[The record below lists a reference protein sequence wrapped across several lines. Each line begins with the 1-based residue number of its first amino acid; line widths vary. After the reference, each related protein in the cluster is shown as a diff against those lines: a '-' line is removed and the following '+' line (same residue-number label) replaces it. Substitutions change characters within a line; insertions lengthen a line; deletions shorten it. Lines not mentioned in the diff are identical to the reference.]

1 MPSQQSSF
9 SVAAVPVAR
18 PVSRPKTRDLAV
30 RGAPGFLAALAFG
43 TVMGSH
49 LADFG
54 ADDLRVRVLNA
65 NSDSSWSHVLIA
77 AILVVATAFGVIGA
91 RRQLRQRKLWSISAA
106 ILALLSISELSSL
119 HAKIDQMS
127 WGKLV
132 YAPILLALV
141 SCLWRLS
148 AGTRFRLLVRAGL
161 GTLVLSFA
169 IHVLGPHVVHVL
181 GYGYDSWAYQIK
193 VGLKQATELAGW
205 LLVVL
210 GAAGLIF
217 TRPA

>member
-1 MPSQQSSF
+1 MPSQSSF
-9 SVAAVPVAR
+9 SVAAVPAAC
-18 PVSRPKTRDLAV
+18 PVNRSKTRELVV
-30 RGAPGFLAALAFG
+30 RAAPAFLATSAFV
-43 TVMGSH
+43 TVMVTH
-49 LADFG
+49 LVDFG

-77 AILVVATAFGVIGA
+77 AVLVVATAVGVIGA
-91 RRQLRQRKLWSISAA
+91 RRAQRQRVLWTISAA
-106 ILALLSISELSSL
+106 ILGLLSISELSSL

-141 SCLWRLS
+141 VCLWRVS
-148 AGTRFRLLVRAGL
+148 DGSRFRLLVRAGL

-181 GYGYDSWAYQIK
+181 GYGYSSWAYQIK

-205 LLVVL
+205 LLLVL
-210 GAAGLIF
+210 GVIGLIF
-217 TRPA
+217 TRSA